1 VPDPADVLPRVPA
14 STIEEEPIMST
25 PTTGGQPLRIASTGP
40 GTGPT
45 GLAPGGP
52 APTEHALTETQQT
65 VSMTASTPGIAP
77 TPSRYDRPDGFWASY
92 GRLWSRSPVEAGVLF
107 IAFPLAV
114 IAMSVLWSLFSTGLG
129 LLVLIAGFFLV
140 LAALYVA
147 RGYGTLTLT
156 LLEAAGRPRIARP
169 VWDRKVGT
177 GFLGRVFG
185 PFANGHYWLY
195 LLDAMVVQIALTT
208 VTWGILITWV
218 SVAFGGVTYW
228 IWAGFLPR
236 DGQEVWLSQVIWEWA
251 THSSATFD
259 PLAGD
264 VVLYGL
270 TGVIFLFTL
279 PFVTRGLISL
289 HWVAARG
296 FLGSWQTDALRRE
309 VSELSESRAA
319 AVAAEDRELR
329 RLERDIHDGP
339 QQQLI
344 RLRMDI
350 AAAQRRLREDPDAT
364 NRLLDEAGTRAQ
376 DALDEL
382 RALSRGFAPPILQDR
397 GLASALESLAARSVV
412 PVTVVNRLDELSA
425 PSKPA
430 MPSEVERNLYFVAAE
445 LLANVAKH
453 ANATSARLELA
464 VDGSSLALVVADD
477 GRGGATEDGH
487 GLSGIRER
495 VTAMRG
501 TTQLTSG
508 PNGTTVRIS
517 VPLS

>member
-1 VPDPADVLPRVPA
+1 
-14 STIEEEPIMST
+14 
-25 PTTGGQPLRIASTGP
+25 
-40 GTGPT
+40 
-45 GLAPGGP
+45 
-52 APTEHALTETQQT
+52 
-65 VSMTASTPGIAP
+65 
-77 TPSRYDRPDGFWASY
+77 
-92 GRLWSRSPVEAGVLF
+92 
-107 IAFPLAV
+107 
-114 IAMSVLWSLFSTGLG
+114 
-129 LLVLIAGFFLV
+129 
-140 LAALYVA
+140 
-147 RGYGTLTLT
+147 
-156 LLEAAGRPRIARP
+156 
-169 VWDRKVGT
+169 
-177 GFLGRVFG
+177 VFG

-264 VVLYGL
+264 VVLYGV

-289 HWVAARG
+289 HWVVARG

-350 AAAQRRLREDPDAT
+350 AAAQRRLREDPEAT

-397 GLASALESLAARSVV
+397 GLAAALESLAARSVV
-412 PVTVVNRLDELSA
+412 PVTVVNRLDELPPS
-425 PSKPA
+425 SKPTV
-430 MPSEVERNLYFVAAE
+430 PSEVERNLYFVAAE
-445 LLANVAKH
+445 LLTNVAKH

-464 VDGSSLALVVADD
+464 VDGSFLALVVADD
-477 GRGGATEDGH
+477 GTGGATENGH

-508 PNGTTVRIS
+508 PNGTTLRIS